1 MTSRLRVL
9 AERRRELVLRAEAHR
24 ASVAAGVD
32 ALHAQIAIAE
42 TVVTVV
48 RGVRRYRAVFGVV
61 AAALLLFG
69 PSRTRRWVSGA
80 LAFAPFAIGAYRLA
94 SEMRNAESTEPPI
107 PGGAS

>member
-1 MTSRLRVL
+1 MTSRLRLL
-9 AERRRELVLRAEAHR
+9 AERRGELVRRAEAHR

-48 RGVRRYRAVFGVV
+48 RGVRRYRGVFGAV

-69 PSRTRRWVSGA
+69 PSRTRRWLSGA
-80 LAFAPFAIGAYRLA
+80 VAFAPFAIGAYRLA
-94 SEMRNAESTEPPI
+94 RDLRTAGPSEPPV
-107 PGGAS
+107 PGGAP